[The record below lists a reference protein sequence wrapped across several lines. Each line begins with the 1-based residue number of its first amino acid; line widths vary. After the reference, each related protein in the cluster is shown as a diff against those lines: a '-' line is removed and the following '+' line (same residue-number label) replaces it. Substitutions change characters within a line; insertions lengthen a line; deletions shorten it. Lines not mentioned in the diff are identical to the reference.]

1 MRFLFVLLL
10 AGLCL
15 RSQAQSGIAAPALAH
30 CDASMQQ
37 FMSRWN
43 VLGASVAVAKDGRLV
58 YERAFGFADGERTVP
73 MQPYHLLRVASI
85 SKTVTALA
93 IMKLVEDGQLSL
105 SHPVFGPGGYLSGRA
120 YSREIHDPRL
130 RAITVQHLLEHSA
143 GWDRAIGCDGY
154 EGCDPIDFPTHV
166 AKVMHAPNPVG
177 DSTIIR
183 YMLRRGLN
191 FAPGARFAYCN
202 VGYLILGKVLEAVT
216 RQPYETWVRQHVL
229 APGGVLEAHLGHNL
243 PAARWERESSYLSRY
258 RMRSC
263 YNPGQQVPAAYGGI
277 NLEAMSAHGGWL
289 FSARDL
295 VRLALAADG
304 FASRPELLAAATLRS
319 MTQPSAATA
328 RYAKGW
334 MLDGGTWWHTGHLDG
349 TAALLERTADG
360 YTWAILLNTSNGSA
374 AFWEDLKALGWS
386 WIAGAG
392 AWPTHDLFAPAQNAS
407 CLRLTAPPAARP
419 RLGWTPGGGTRRL
432 VLLRADEPSTAFPL
446 DGTTYPVASM
456 LADGT
461 IIAANTADSTAEL
474 PHLSPERTYYARVV
488 EYRQDSTTG
497 HQPVYTLEGN
507 PSEVLPPALRPAAPP
522 TLLATA
528 RPAARRWWQLRA
540 SSQLA
545 GSGPHA
551 ARPEG
556 ALVPEGPEPGLPV
569 AKTRFLR
576 VRRAWR
582 AGVAHLGR

>member
-1 MRFLFVLLL
+1 MKFLFTLLL
-10 AGLCL
+10 ALL
-15 RSQAQSGIAAPALAH
+15 SLQSTAQTGIAEPELAH

-43 VLGASVAVAKDGRLV
+43 VLGASVAIAKDGKLV
-58 YERAFGFADGERTVP
+58 YERAFGYADVARTVP
-73 MQPYHLLRVASI
+73 MQPYNLLRVASI

-105 SHPVFGPGGYLSGRA
+105 THQVFGPDGYLNSRA
-120 YSREIHDPRL
+120 YSKEIRDPRL
-130 RAITVQHLLEHSA
+130 RSITVQHLLEHSA

-183 YMLRRGLN
+183 YMLRQGLN
-191 FAPGARFAYCN
+191 FAPGTRFAYCN

-216 RQPYETWVRQHVL
+216 RQPYEAWVRQHVL
-229 APGGVLEAHLGHNL
+229 EPSGVLEAHLGHNL
-243 PAARWERESSYLSRY
+243 PAAHLERESGYLSRY

-263 YNPGQQVPAAYGGI
+263 YNTGRQVPAAYGGF

-304 FASRPELLAAATLRS
+304 FDSRPDLLSAATMQR

-334 MLDGGTWWHTGHLDG
+334 MLDGSTWWHTGHLDG
-349 TAALLERTADG
+349 TASLLERTADG
-360 YTWAILLNTSNGSA
+360 YTWAILLNTANGSA
-374 AFWEDLKALGWS
+374 SFWEDLKSMGWS
-386 WIAGAG
+386 WVAGART
-392 AWPTHDLFAPAQNAS
+392 WPSQDLFASAQNATH
-407 CLRLTAPPAARP
+407 LQATAPDATHT
-419 RLGWTPGGGTRRL
+419 RLAWTNGSGTHRL
-432 VLLRADEPSTAFPL
+432 VLLRADAPSTTFPL
-446 DGTTYPVASM
+446 DGTSYPISSM
-456 LADGT
+456 LPDGT

-474 PHLSPERTYYARVV
+474 AHLNPQRTYYARII
-488 EYRQDSTTG
+488 EYRQDVTTG
-497 HQPVYTLEGN
+497 NQPVYTLDGN
-507 PSEVLPPALRPAAPP
+507 PSEVLPPVVLAP
-522 TLLATA
+522 
-528 RPAARRWWQLRA
+528 
-540 SSQLA
+540 QLA
-545 GSGPHA
+545 LHPNGHGVPDD
-551 ARPEG
+551 G
-556 ALVPEGPEPGLPV
+556 LVLDQLPT
-569 AKTRFLR
+569 AHRSYFLR

-582 AGVAHLGR
+582 KGIAHFVKL